1 MLTNDDD
8 SVAMPPGDM
17 PDPDM
22 SGEDCSDMLGGEMPL
37 LLAAEL
43 QDHLMTATNDLE
55 RLQRLLDHACEVL
68 MGGFHG
74 AASQLGDAIDSG
86 HELSPH
92 LQETLKTLYQ
102 AVPALQFQ
110 DMATQ
115 LIAHTN
121 KRLRNCAD
129 QIARDALG
137 DDDPDGIAV
146 VEDGPMKPNP
156 VTQDEVDAGSVD
168 LF

>member
-1 MLTNDDD
+1 MSYDV
-8 SVAMPPGDM
+8 SVATQSPP
-17 PDPDM
+17 PEM
-22 SGEDCSDMLGGEMPL
+22 SILQ
-37 LLAAEL
+37 AAVL

-55 RLQRLLDHACEVL
+55 RLQRLLDDACLAL
-68 MGGFHG
+68 MEGFHTSAG
-74 AASQLGDAIDSG
+74 QLGEVIDQG
-86 HELSPH
+86 HEITPH
-92 LQETLKTLYQ
+92 LMEVRQKLFK
-102 AVPALQFQ
+102 AVTALQFQ

-137 DDDPDGIAV
+137 DDDPDGAAV
-146 VEDGPMKPNP
+146 VEEGPLKPNP
-156 VTQDEVDAGSVD
+156 VTQDEMDAGSIE

>member
-1 MLTNDDD
+1 MSDDEPVD
-8 SVAMPPGDM
+8 DRPA
-17 PDPDM
+17 
-22 SGEDCSDMLGGEMPL
+22 EMPL

-55 RLQRLLDHACEVL
+55 RLQRLLDDACLVL
-68 MGGFHG
+68 MDGFHG
-74 AASQLGDAIDSG
+74 TAGQLGEVIDLG
-86 HELSPH
+86 HEVTPH
-92 LQETLKTLYQ
+92 LQAVRQTLYKT
-102 AVPALQFQ
+102 VTALQFQ
-110 DMATQ
+110 DMASQ

-129 QIARDALG
+129 QIAREALG

-146 VEDGPMKPNP
+146 VDDAPLKPNP
-156 VTQDEVDAGSVD
+156 VTQDEVDAGSVE